1 MEGIVVKNEYDREFQ
16 QFLIEHA
23 MKSAKEIMP
32 YIQEILHPKSIVDFG
47 CGTGTWLKV
56 AKDLWGG

>member
-1 MEGIVVKNEYDREFQ
+1 MKNEYDREFQ